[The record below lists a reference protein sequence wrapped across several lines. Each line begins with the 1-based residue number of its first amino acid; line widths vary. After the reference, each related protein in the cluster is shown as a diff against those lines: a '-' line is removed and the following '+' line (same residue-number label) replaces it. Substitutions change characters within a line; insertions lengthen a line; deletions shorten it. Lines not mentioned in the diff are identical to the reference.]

1 MSWILDLGS
10 IGKFGEE
17 VGRLGGLVAGGT
29 RAEHW
34 PKSKECLP
42 RLETHIAL
50 SEGRGNT
57 AFKQHVFMI
66 LTIL

>member
-1 MSWILDLGS
+1 MRDLGKPWLLEEFMENIAMSWILDLGS

-42 RLETHIAL
+42 R
-50 SEGRGNT
+50 
-57 AFKQHVFMI
+57 
-66 LTIL
+66 